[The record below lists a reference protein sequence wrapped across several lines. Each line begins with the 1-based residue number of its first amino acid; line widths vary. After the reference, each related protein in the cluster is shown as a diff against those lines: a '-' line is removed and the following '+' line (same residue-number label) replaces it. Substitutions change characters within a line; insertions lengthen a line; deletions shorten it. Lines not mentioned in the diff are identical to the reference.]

1 MILKMAKGRMDAGEA
16 IQKKCLIHMTIH
28 LHQKH
33 HSSFSSG
40 TYGISI
46 KDNRMIDSRF
56 WMSAEHFFLDVPQV
70 CHTQMFEIKLIPPP
84 PKKVIPSFILHISEH
99 EIFHQFK
106 HTRNFKAILDPPFIA
121 LSQEG
126 QASTESRPR
135 MSPDPASCSLFPL
148 WPSDTGN
155 TNPSSRCY

>member
-1 MILKMAKGRMDAGEA
+1 MDAGEA

-70 CHTQMFEIKLIPPP
+70 CHTQMFEIKLIPPHQ
-84 PKKVIPSFILHISEH
+84 KKSFHLLYSTSQSMRYFTNSNTLETS
-99 EIFHQFK
+99 K
-106 HTRNFKAILDPPFIA
+106 PF
-121 LSQEG
+121 
-126 QASTESRPR
+126 ST
-135 MSPDPASCSLFPL
+135 L
-148 WPSDTGN
+148 
-155 TNPSSRCY
+155 PSSPSPRKVKLPPSPYPECLPIRLLAPCSHSGLQTRVTPIPHLVAIRISASLNNV